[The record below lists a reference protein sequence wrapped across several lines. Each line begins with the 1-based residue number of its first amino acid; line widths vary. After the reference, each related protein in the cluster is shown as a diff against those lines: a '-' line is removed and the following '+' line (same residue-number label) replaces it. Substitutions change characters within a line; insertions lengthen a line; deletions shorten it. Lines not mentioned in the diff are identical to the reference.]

1 MGLLLGI
8 PDGVPFGYGLVYT
21 EENIRE
27 LLNKILE
34 PPLALFSLQVQNR
47 KNHALIEITL
57 DHLTHKTGSVSLF
70 DCEEVSRRLK
80 EELDLWGEE
89 FDFTLQ
95 VSSGG
100 VERAL
105 RIPEDL
111 DRFQGLLAKL
121 EVLLEDGDWDKR
133 IFRLGE
139 RVGDSI
145 YLVPYDR
152 KASKRKEIPAI
163 EKPLTEIRKGN
174 LFLEL

>member
-1 MGLLLGI
+1 M
-8 PDGVPFGYGLVYT
+8 VYT

-27 LLNKILE
+27 LLDKILE

-57 DHLTHKTGSVSLF
+57 DHLTHKTGSVSLT
-70 DCEEVSRRLK
+70 DCEEVSKRLK

-100 VERAL
+100 AERAL
-105 RIPEDL
+105 RLPEDL

-121 EVLLEDGDWDKR
+121 EVRLENGNWDKR
-133 IFRLGE
+133 VFRLGKRDGE
-139 RVGDSI
+139 TI
-145 YLVPYDR
+145 ELIPFDR
-152 KASKRKEIPAI
+152 KVSKHKIIPPI
-163 EKPLTEIRKGN
+163 QMPLAEIRKGN